1 MSISLH
7 LKTATGEP
15 IIWHTITELDA
26 FTLTV
31 LRVSNDIIVE
41 QKNKFICYIL
51 CRTNEYFER
60 VWGFHVLFFSVVWQ
74 LGKAYKKLRRDRRM
88 L

>member
-26 FTLTV
+26 ITLTV
-31 LRVSNDIIVE
+31 LRVSKDIILE
-41 QKNKFICYIL
+41 QKNKFILL
-51 CRTNEYFER
+51 CSRSNKTNFLN
-60 VWGFHVLFFSVVWQ
+60 VSGGSIFFSVV
-74 LGKAYKKLRRDRRM
+74 
-88 L
+88 

>member
-26 FTLTV
+26 ITLTV
-31 LRVSNDIIVE
+31 LRVSKDIILE
-41 QKNKFICYIL
+41 QKNKFIL
-51 CRTNEYFER
+51 LFSVEQNEFFER
-60 VWGFHVLFFSVVWQ
+60 VWGFHFFFSRITV
-74 LGKAYKKLRRDRRM
+74 G
-88 L
+88 

>member
-41 QKNKFICYIL
+41 QKISSFAIFSVKQ
-51 CRTNEYFER
+51 NEYFER
-60 VWGFHVLFFSVVWQ
+60 VWGFNVLFFSVV
-74 LGKAYKKLRRDRRM
+74 
-88 L
+88 